1 MSHGRIKL
9 YIILFFSIR
18 KRCQMRI
25 LLTVADVNRR
35 LSLSSTRGY
44 STALCC
50 PALLSVMACRFLYSG
65 WPWGSAKIVPD
76 ETIPCSLCFEKLI
89 HEVVDA

>member
-35 LSLSSTRGY
+35 LSLSSTRAIRQLSAVQLSY
-44 STALCC
+44 PSWPVDFCI
-50 PALLSVMACRFLYSG
+50 PAGHGDQQKLSLMRPFPVRCVLRS
-65 WPWGSAKIVPD
+65 
-76 ETIPCSLCFEKLI
+76 
-89 HEVVDA
+89 